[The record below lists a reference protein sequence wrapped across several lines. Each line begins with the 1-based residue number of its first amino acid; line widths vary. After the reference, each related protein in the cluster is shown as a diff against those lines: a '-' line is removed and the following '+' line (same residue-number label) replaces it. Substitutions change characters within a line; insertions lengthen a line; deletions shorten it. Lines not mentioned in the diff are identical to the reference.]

1 MTSSDDA
8 DGGADIRARSR
19 RGQLYVLSAPSGA
32 GKTSLV
38 RALLESRQGLVV
50 SVSHTTRRPRPQELE
65 GRDYFFVTAE
75 QFHALADRKAFL
87 EYASVFDNFYGTGR
101 EQVEQR
107 LASGYDV
114 LLEIDWQG
122 ARQIRAAMPACTT
135 VFILP
140 PSRAALEQRLRERRT
155 DNAETIARRL
165 ADARSDMSH
174 WSEFDYVV
182 INDSFPRAVLELQQI
197 LDGGGAALRATRPEL
212 KPVVSALLA

>member
-1 MTSSDDA
+1 MTRSDD
-8 DGGADIRARSR
+8 GGRGAEPAQRTR

-38 RALLESRQGLVV
+38 RALLESRPALAV
-50 SVSHTTRRPRPQELE
+50 SVSHTTRRPRPFEVE
-65 GRDYFFVTAE
+65 GVHYFFVTPE
-75 QFHALADRKAFL
+75 QFRELVDRQAFL
-87 EYASVFDNFYGTGR
+87 EHASVFDNFYGTGR
-101 EQVEQR
+101 EQVEQQ
-107 LASGYDV
+107 LAGGHDV

-122 ARQIRAAMPACTT
+122 ARQIRKAMPACTT

-174 WSEFDYVV
+174 WNEFDYVV
-182 INDSFPRAVLELQQI
+182 INDSFPRAALELQSI
-197 LDGGGAALRATRPEL
+197 LDGAGAALRATRPEL
-212 KPVVSALLA
+212 KPLVTALLA